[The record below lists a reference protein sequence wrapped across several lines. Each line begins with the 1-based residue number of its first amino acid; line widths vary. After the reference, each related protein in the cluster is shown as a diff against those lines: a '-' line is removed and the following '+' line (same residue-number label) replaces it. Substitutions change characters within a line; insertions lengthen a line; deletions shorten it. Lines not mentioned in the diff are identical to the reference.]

1 MTGVKWRRR
10 TLESIAGLL
19 QQHGI
24 HVSPS
29 TVARLLRE
37 MDYSLR
43 VNRKMIATSH
53 SPDRSAQFDYLAT
66 VRARFERRGLPIIS
80 VDTKKREL
88 VGNFKNPGRTWR
100 RTPRA
105 VNDHDF
111 RTDALGIA
119 IPYGIYDVAANHG
132 AVVIGISHNTPC
144 FAVRSIRQWWHRH
157 GRRRYDDAREILILA
172 DTGGSNGA
180 RCWAWKTELHRQLAE
195 QCSLQVTV
203 AHYPTGA
210 SKWNP
215 IEHRLFSE
223 ISKQWA
229 GEPLDSYD
237 TILSLIRSTRT
248 KTGLTVAASLDQ
260 RHYPTGCTPSTAE
273 IKTLPLSRH
282 DTLPRWNYTIHPS
295 L

>member
-180 RCWAWKTELHRQLAE
+180 RCWAWKTETPPPACRTVQPARDRGPLSDGRLQVESHRASTLLGDLETVGRRAPRQLRHD
-195 QCSLQVTV
+195 SL
-203 AHYPTGA
+203 AY
-210 SKWNP
+210 
-215 IEHRLFSE
+215 
-223 ISKQWA
+223 
-229 GEPLDSYD
+229 PLD
-237 TILSLIRSTRT
+237 THQNGTHGRRVARSAALPNGVHAEHGRDQNAPA
-248 KTGLTVAASLDQ
+248 LT
-260 RHYPTGCTPSTAE
+260 P
-273 IKTLPLSRH
+273 
-282 DTLPRWNYTIHPS
+282 
-295 L
+295 